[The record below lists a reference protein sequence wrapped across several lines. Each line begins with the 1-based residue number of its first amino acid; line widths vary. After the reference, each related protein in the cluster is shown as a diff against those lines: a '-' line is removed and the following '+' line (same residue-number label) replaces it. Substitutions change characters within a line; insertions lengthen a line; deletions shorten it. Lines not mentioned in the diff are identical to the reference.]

1 MSNVLDGLLA
11 KVDDPAL
18 KAAIA
23 GEVARLRDTKQ
34 FGLVFERH
42 LPETA
47 KLTNHPIRRGA
58 LVQRR
63 ASGEQPNGTVTA
75 VTGGKATVALEG
87 AETVEQVTVDELVVV
102 ARFGDPIYPGL
113 KPLGRMERGG
123 DKPFHTVMNAEN
135 YHALQMLQFTHAS
148 KVDVI
153 YIDPPYNLG
162 GDLTYN
168 DKRVAKDDAFRHS
181 KWLSF
186 MDRRLRLARE
196 LLKPTGAILVAIDDT
211 EQAHLRLLMDQ
222 IFGEQNYL
230 ASVVWQGGRKNDSR
244 YVSVGHDYML
254 VYAKSEQTLRDN
266 ELRWREPKPGVQE
279 ALAQAEEIWSEA
291 DGDHERAQKNW
302 RKWLRDFKKSGVPTD
317 AVTRYNS
324 LHPETGKPIRTDR
337 DISWPGGGGP
347 RYDVVHP
354 VTKKPCVV
362 PARGWI
368 YTDPARMQEEITAG
382 RVYFGPDHTTSPAAI
397 GFLEELDTWVP
408 ASVFVRDR
416 NAAAVALENVMGDKR
431 FRYPK
436 DANVLARWIS
446 IATLDQPDAVV
457 LDFFVGSGST
467 IQAVMELNAAD
478 GGRRQCIAV
487 TNNEVDEKQA
497 KKLAKQGLSPG
508 DDQWEQRGI
517 FEHVAKPR
525 IETLV
530 TGKRPDG
537 TTYSDGLDENVE
549 FFELTYQDPNR
560 VARGRSYANIAPLLW
575 LLAGATGPRIEDPC
589 DSYSAPEGANYAV
602 LFDPAYVRD
611 LVADLDDR
619 EEVETVFIVTDSTAV
634 FQQAVAELPAHV
646 DPIRLYEAYLRNF
659 EISTGDDL

>member
-63 ASGEQPNGTVTA
+63 ASGEQPSGTVTA
-75 VTGGKATVALEG
+75 ISSGKATVAWEG
-87 AETVEQVTVDELVVV
+87 SETTEQVAVDELVVV

-113 KPLGRMERGG
+113 KSLGRIERGG

-135 YHALQMLQFTHAS
+135 YHALQMLQFTHAG

-196 LLKPTGAILVAIDDT
+196 LLKPTGAIIVAIDDT

-222 IFGEQNYL
+222 IFGEQNFL

-254 VYAKSEQTLRDN
+254 VYARSEQTLRANDIT
-266 ELRWREPKPGVQE
+266 WRERKPGIDDVLAAGAKAWE
-279 ALAQAEEIWSEA
+279 ASGKDA
-291 DGDHERAQKNW
+291 DKATELLQTWWK
-302 RKWLRDFKKSGVPTD
+302 KQKKSDFAGGLTIYKRVDDHGRVYGDYPLD
-317 AVTRYNS
+317 
-324 LHPETGKPIRTDR
+324 
-337 DISWPGGGGP
+337 WPGGGGP
-347 RYDVVHP
+347 RYGVLHP
-354 VTKKPCVV
+354 VTGQPCKV
-362 PARGWI
+362 PVRGWVYSKPEKMQSLI
-368 YTDPARMQEEITAG
+368 DEGLVLFGEDHKTTPRKKALLTDQDTIVAR
-382 RVYFGPDHTTSPAAI
+382 
-397 GFLEELDTWVP
+397 
-408 ASVFVRDR
+408 SVFESERSR
-416 NAAAVALENVMGDKR
+416 GAKRLTSLLGEKR
-431 FRYPK
+431 FTFPK
-436 DANVLARWIS
+436 DSEVLQRWIKL
-446 IATLDQPDAVV
+446 ATQDRRDAVI

-467 IQAVMELNAAD
+467 VQAVMELNAAD

-497 KKLAKQGLSPG
+497 KKLAKQGLMPG
-508 DDQWEQRGI
+508 DDEWEQRGI

-549 FFELTYQDPNR
+549 FLELTYQDPNR
-560 VARGRSYANIAPLLW
+560 VARGRSYTDVAPLLW
-575 LLAGATGPRIEDPC
+575 LLAGATGPRIDDPC
-589 DSYSAPEGANYAV
+589 HSYSAPDGANYAV

-619 EEVETVFIVTDSTAV
+619 EEVETVFIVTDSIAV

-646 DPIRLYEAYLRNF
+646 EPIRLYEAYLRNF
-659 EISTGDDL
+659 EINSGDDL